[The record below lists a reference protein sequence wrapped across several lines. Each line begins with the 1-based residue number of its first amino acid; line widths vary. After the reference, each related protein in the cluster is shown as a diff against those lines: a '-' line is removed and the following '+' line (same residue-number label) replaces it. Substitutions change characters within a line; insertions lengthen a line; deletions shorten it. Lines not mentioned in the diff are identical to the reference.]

1 MNKKIQI
8 ILTQLRGQLEKMY
21 SDRLIRVVLY
31 GSQARGDAQP
41 DSDIDVLVILQEPVD
56 FALEIERTSHLV
68 TLLCLEHNVLVSCTF
83 MGCDRFD
90 QTQGGFLRNVRQ
102 EGITV

>member
-1 MNKKIQI
+1 MNEKIQP
-8 ILTQLRGQLEKMY
+8 ILVQLRCQLNEMY
-21 SDRLIRVVLY
+21 GDRLIRVVLY
-31 GSQARGDAQP
+31 GSQARGDALP
-41 DSDIDVLVILQEPVD
+41 DSDIDVLVVLREPVN

-68 TLLCLEHNVLVSCTF
+68 TSLCLKHNVLLSCTF
-83 MGCDRFD
+83 VGSDRFD